1 MSIAEILAARGLRA
15 FRVPANP
22 FICFDDPP
30 ADPPGNN
37 PPPQLPPAA
46 LTPPTPPRAA
56 NQAAEDRVAQLE
68 EINANLRVEAAQRRI
83 TERDARDRLTA
94 NETEMQRLRTESA
107 AREAAAREAG
117 TSTANKV
124 KQRAMDAE
132 LKAAAVSAGLRDPD
146 LLPLIDRAGV
156 TIDDDGN
163 VAGVEAAVTAFKA
176 KKPEYFQAAAPARQ
190 PERVDVRSGNPAPP
204 PPGPGAQPPAGKSV
218 ADIPRTREG
227 KAEYGAAKKAAL
239 ASLRG

>member
-1 MSIAEILAARGLRA
+1 MLIAEILAARGSRA
-15 FRVPANP
+15 FSVPANP

-30 ADPPGNN
+30 ADPPGGGNN
-37 PPPQLPPAA
+37 SPPQLPPAP

-83 TERDARDRLTA
+83 TERDARDRLAA

-107 AREAAAREAG
+107 ARETAAREAG

-132 LKAAAVSAGLRDPD
+132 LKAAAVTAGLRDPD
-146 LLPLIDRAGV
+146 LLPLIDRAGI

-163 VAGVEAAVTAFKA
+163 VTGVQAAVDAFKA
-176 KKPEYFQAAAPARQ
+176 KKPEFFQAPGPAPRAS
-190 PERVDVRSGNPAPP
+190 ERVDVRTGSPAPP
-204 PPGPGAQPPAGKSV
+204 APQPGARGPAP
-218 ADIPRTREG
+218 ADVRTMP
-227 KAEYGAAKKAAL
+227 KDQYGPAKKAAL

>member
-37 PPPQLPPAA
+37 APPQLPPAP

-83 TERDARDRLTA
+83 TERDARDRLAA

-107 AREAAAREAG
+107 ARETAAREAG

-124 KQRAMDAE
+124 KQRALDAE
-132 LKAAAVSAGLRDPD
+132 LRAAAVTAGLRDPD
-146 LLPLIDRAGV
+146 LLPLIDRTGV
-156 TIDDDGN
+156 AIDDDGN
-163 VAGVEAAVTAFKA
+163 VTGVEAAVTAFKA
-176 KKPEYFQAAAPARQ
+176 KKPEFFQAPGPAPRAG
-190 PERVDVRSGNPAPP
+190 ERMDVRTGSPAPPAPP
-204 PPGPGAQPPAGKSV
+204 PGGGGTPAP
-218 ADIPRTREG
+218 ADVRTMPKG
-227 KAEYGAAKKAAL
+227 EYGPAKKAAL